1 MLGLFQSLLR
11 QAGNAV
17 LRGGISEDGDWE
29 LMTSEDWEAV
39 GDTNWQDWDAT
50 ADS

>member
-11 QAGNAV
+11 QSGNAV
-17 LRGGISEDGDWE
+17 LPGGLSEDGDWE

-39 GDTNWQDWDAT
+39 GDTDWEDWDEA
-50 ADS
+50 AES